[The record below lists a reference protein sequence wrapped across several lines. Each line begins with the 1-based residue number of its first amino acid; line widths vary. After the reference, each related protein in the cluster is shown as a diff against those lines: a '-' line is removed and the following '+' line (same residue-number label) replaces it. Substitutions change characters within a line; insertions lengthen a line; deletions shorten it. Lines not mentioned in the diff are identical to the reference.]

1 MKQRWLLVG
10 TNLLTLI
17 ILVIVFY
24 LWQRTENYPIYEN
37 NTEAYNE
44 NENLHIKNN
53 NANDYDN
60 NLYYESI
67 INDVQDHEPVDIVQF
82 ALDIIRRFSADTP
95 PISLSDMEILEAQ
108 DYVVMCFDSELDNQ
122 WQVAFRLIN
131 NTDFFYGYGG
141 PSALFI
147 RQNSWWV
154 RVPHESH
161 FFSIMWTLPPNDYVK
176 MSIQLDIG
184 YPGQARLLPGEY
196 RIIRTVYKNHNH
208 DEAMPVVGGF
218 TVHEVPGFDIY
229 EPEEV
234 YPPFTLTCCEM
245 AVLKNET
252 RDFRLDFRASE
263 STDRYV
269 VHSLHNNTEHIYLY
283 RYSISLYVQRQNG
296 WDAVPI
302 VDEDYLSFSP
312 PREIQPF
319 DFVVVY
325 LNYYDG
331 MFGRL
336 PPGEY
341 RLVREVRRTLL
352 SDVYP
357 VVGQFTIFE

>member
-1 MKQRWLLVG
+1 MKKKWMAFGIICILLIMFSVM
-10 TNLLTLI
+10 LY
-17 ILVIVFY
+17 IL
-24 LWQRTENYPIYEN
+24 QPS
-37 NTEAYNE
+37 YNSFVSSR
-44 NENLHIKNN
+44 
-53 NANDYDN
+53 Y
-60 NLYYESI
+60 
-67 INDVQDHEPVDIVQF
+67 
-82 ALDIIRRFSADTP
+82 
-95 PISLSDMEILEAQ
+95 
-108 DYVVMCFDSELDNQ
+108 
-122 WQVAFRLIN
+122 
-131 NTDFFYGYGG
+131 
-141 PSALFI
+141 
-147 RQNSWWV
+147 
-154 RVPHESH
+154 
-161 FFSIMWTLPPNDYVK
+161 NDYVNDYADLTDIHTLLFYE
-176 MSIQLDIG
+176 MELLEANEYISILFDIESANQWHLG
-184 YPGQARLLPGEY
+184 YKLINDTDDSYYYGHPFDLYIKYGNIWVNVPNEFDFNLALWHLSPHSYVEYIMRIDRELLGHNRFPPGEY
-196 RIIRTVYKNHNH
+196 RMIMTVYKNGNI
-208 DEAMPVVGGF
+208 DKAMPVVGGF

-234 YPPFTLTCCEM
+234 YPPFSLTCCEM

-269 VHSLHNNTEHIYLY
+269 AHSIHNHTEHVYLY
-283 RYSISLYVQRQNG
+283 RYSISLYVQRGSG

-352 SDVYP
+352 GDVYP
-357 VVGQFTIFE
+357 VVGRFTIFE